1 MYKNKIM
8 SKEMREQINK
18 VKNWKESNEYLNESQ
33 EDDFNWIP
41 QDFNIKI
48 EFSLNKPND
57 NSYDDDFEYG
67 EFDEFYET
75 FKMPF
80 SKWVEMTGDSD
91 IENKE
96 FTFENY
102 DETISLIMGYMAIDE
117 PKIYR
122 KLDNFI
128 NNNPDVEGVVDVIIS
143 TYDNTNLTNKS
154 KKNLVDETLKNILKN
169 KPSRID
175 WKTHTTYLEDGSPII
190 VPKKNRLTW
199 NDLGKDS
206 GDFDFL
212 ELFDPSFKYTFPN
225 NKYKQRIISIQDDKY
240 IYGNDTQRKPKNL
253 IFTIEQLYDMYINN
267 KIGPQILGYSE
278 NRPSK

>member
-1 MYKNKIM
+1 M

-18 VKNWKESNEYLNESQ
+18 VKNWKQSNEYLNESQ
-33 EDDFNWIP
+33 EYDFNWIP

-57 NSYDDDFEYG
+57 NSYDDDFEYDD
-67 EFDEFYET
+67 FDEFYET

-128 NNNPDVEGVVDVIIS
+128 NNNPDVEGVVNVIIS
-143 TYDNTNLTNKS
+143 TYGNTNLTNKS
-154 KKNLVDETLKNILKN
+154 KKNLVDETLKNIIKN

-212 ELFDPSFKYTFPN
+212 ELFDPSFTYTFPN

-253 IFTIEQLYDMYINN
+253 IFTIEQLYDMYVNN